1 MTDVIMTDPVPPATA
16 VWRGG
21 GADRERGRV
30 TTGETSLL
38 TLNHQSSETG
48 EDISPPLQLER
59 RGSRVRDE
67 IILQEN
73 EKRTNL
79 GLDLPPLAQAP
90 VVLLAKSGKAGSG
103 KLERRER
110 KRKDHLLARVR
121 TLVVGRLN

>member
-1 MTDVIMTDPVPPATA
+1 M
-16 VWRGG
+16 
-21 GADRERGRV
+21 
-30 TTGETSLL
+30 
-38 TLNHQSSETG
+38 
-48 EDISPPLQLER
+48 
-59 RGSRVRDE
+59 RDE

-103 KLERRER
+103 KLKRKER